1 MANGAQNASG
11 TPAPAASHSGGHV
24 VSARATTI
32 GLMAILL
39 WSFMAGT
46 VRIVSENFGATLGSA
61 LIYTVGGIL
70 LLMFR
75 RPAPIR
81 EFPKK
86 YLIIGGL
93 LFVFYESSI
102 SLSLGLASTDA
113 SSVEVSLVN
122 YLWPTMMVLLS
133 AGVSHRKHA
142 VVKVLPGAI
151 VATAGVVLAVG
162 GNSGLDWHAAV
173 QHIATNP
180 LPYALAFVGAL
191 AWSVYAVFTPAMS
204 HGVDGTSLFFPCVA
218 VALWII
224 HFASGQGW
232 PAEPPSLVA
241 WLFVLIAAA
250 AIGGGYACWGYGI
263 LHGSMERLAIASY
276 ATPVLSTGASAVLL
290 GLALSLPF
298 WCGALLVAAGS
309 VLNYLVS
316 ARKLRGDFA
325 HGAVSQN
332 DFILRFHNFFK
343 PPHGPFTAPWIN
355 YRPMG
360 SSNLLAAALGRAANR
375 VKQRIRI
382 GDAEHA
388 APAGG
393 FRVLGENG
401 QRNRPRNHNDH
412 QKGRQS
418 PVHEESEPQYDGHH
432 NHHRD
437 DNRQQCSTWV
447 GFPGPRGAGC
457 GLCC

>member
-11 TPAPAASHSGGHV
+11 TPAPAASRSGGHV

-102 SLSLGLASTDA
+102 SLSLGLASTA
-113 SSVEVSLVN
+113 EASVEVSLVN
-122 YLWPTMMVLLS
+122 YLWPTMMVLMS
-133 AGVSHRKHA
+133 AAMSHRRRA
-142 VVKVLPGAI
+142 VRAVLPGAV
-151 VATAGVVLAVG
+151 VATAGVMLAVG
-162 GNSGLDWHAAV
+162 GNSGLDWQAAV
-173 QHIATNP
+173 RHIAADP
-180 LPYALAFVGAL
+180 LPYALAFAGAL

-204 HGVDGTSLFFPCVA
+204 HGVDGTSLFFPWVA

-224 HFASGQGW
+224 HAASGQGW
-232 PAEPPSLVA
+232 PSTPPRPSA
-241 WLFVLIAAA
+241 WLFVVIAAV

-290 GLALSLPF
+290 GLSLSVPF
-298 WCGALLVAAGS
+298 WCGAVLVAAGS

-316 ARKLRGDFA
+316 AR
-325 HGAVSQN
+325 
-332 DFILRFHNFFK
+332 
-343 PPHGPFTAPWIN
+343 
-355 YRPMG
+355 
-360 SSNLLAAALGRAANR
+360 
-375 VKQRIRI
+375 
-382 GDAEHA
+382 E
-388 APAGG
+388 
-393 FRVLGENG
+393 
-401 QRNRPRNHNDH
+401 
-412 QKGRQS
+412 
-418 PVHEESEPQYDGHH
+418 
-432 NHHRD
+432 
-437 DNRQQCSTWV
+437 
-447 GFPGPRGAGC
+447 
-457 GLCC
+457 